1 MSVYGGF
8 VTRDQETKY
17 NDLTGEIFR
26 LLQTK
31 LVYD

>member
-17 NDLTGEIFR
+17 SNLTGEIFR

-31 LVYD
+31 LIYD